1 MQIAQATARK
11 SLIPATPRGGPR
23 FRRAGVYRQES
34 HSEGSGNGFTG
45 AILITLVI
53 VGLIFAIA
61 ARRDAPTE
69 PPIGVT
75 GFAQHRAA
83 RIVIPTDD
91 GYQCREHAFYNDSG
105 LMGPERVVVCDEN
118 LPRGARAA
126 SSGGGSFDSFKQAF
140 GRK

>member
-1 MQIAQATARK
+1 MQIAHATPRK
-11 SLIPATPRGGPR
+11 SLIPAAPRAGAR
-23 FRRAGVYRQES
+23 YRRAGVYRQES
-34 HSEGSGNGFTG
+34 HAEGSGNGFAG

-53 VGLIFAIA
+53 VALIFFVAV
-61 ARRDAPTE
+61 RRDAPTE

-91 GYQCREHAFYNDSG
+91 GRQCREHAFYNDSG
-105 LMGPERVVVCDEN
+105 LMGPERVIFCDDKGTRA
-118 LPRGARAA
+118 LPG
-126 SSGGGSFDSFKQAF
+126 SSGGSGFNSFKQAF

>member
-34 HSEGSGNGFTG
+34 HSEVSGNGVTG

-69 PPIGVT
+69 PIGVT

-83 RIVIPTDD
+83 RIVIPTED
-91 GYQCREHAFYNDSG
+91 GRQCREHAFYNDSG
-105 LMGPERVVVCDEN
+105 LMGPERVIVCDEN
-118 LPRGARAA
+118 LPRGARA